1 MSASSGQ
8 ELSEQ
13 ALIERFFAARG
24 PGRADVVL
32 GIGDDAAVLRVPPGV
47 ELIVTVD
54 AIVEGVHF
62 LAGADADYFREL
74 LFAIPPAEPQLDE
87 LIQGCADRPIVQLDP
102 VEHAILRLGMYEL
115 LERREIP
122 YRVVVNEA
130 VELCRRFGAED
141 GHKFVNA
148 VLDRAARKLRAEVR

>member
-1 MSASSGQ
+1 MARTRPGIARTRARK
-8 ELSEQ
+8 LLMQ
-13 ALIERFFAARG
+13 ALYQRSLTQHDTRTLLEQYSADPELAR
-24 PGRADVVL
+24 
-32 GIGDDAAVLRVPPGV
+32 
-47 ELIVTVD
+47 
-54 AIVEGVHF
+54 
-62 LAGADADYFREL
+62 ADADYFREL
-74 LFAIPPAEPQLDE
+74 LFAIPPVEPQLDE
-87 LIQGCADRPIVQLDP
+87 LIQSCADRPIVQLDP

-148 VLDRAARKLRAEVR
+148 VLDRAARKLRAEER

>member
-1 MSASSGQ
+1 MARTRPGIARTRARK
-8 ELSEQ
+8 LLMQ
-13 ALIERFFAARG
+13 ALYQRSLTQHDARTLLEQYS
-24 PGRADVVL
+24 AD
-32 GIGDDAAVLRVPPGV
+32 P
-47 ELIVTVD
+47 EL
-54 AIVEGVHF
+54 AR
-62 LAGADADYFREL
+62 ADADYFREL
-74 LFAIPPAEPQLDE
+74 LFAIPPVEPQLDE
-87 LIQGCADRPIVQLDP
+87 RIQSCADRPIVQLDP

-148 VLDRAARKLRAEVR
+148 VLDRAARKLRAEER